1 MFDTYSQI
9 FERRADA
16 YHAAIRA
23 HPLARRH
30 EFEAV
35 LQRLAPVAGERVL
48 DAPAGGGYFKAWLPA
63 RVTWIA
69 VEPAADFC
77 GHLDGAAPGDRLL
90 NCALEAMTLPA
101 NGVDACVSLAG
112 VHHLPDRRLFYGE
125 VARVL
130 RPGGRFVLA
139 DVATDSPV
147 AQFLNGYCNE
157 ANSMGHDGRFLGE
170 ETPADLDACGLAVVA
185 DELVPCPWTF
195 ADRTELGDFCRMLF
209 GLDRA
214 GSATAACAAAE
225 RTVGLHLEPGGGVRM
240 AWSLRM
246 LTCTAR

>member
-9 FERRADA
+9 FDRRADA
-16 YHAAIRA
+16 YHAAMRA
-23 HPLARRH
+23 HPLARHH

-35 LQRLAPVAGERVL
+35 LQRLAPVGGERVL
-48 DAPAGGGYFKAWLPA
+48 DAPAGGGYLKAWLPA

-69 VEPAADFC
+69 VEPAAGFS
-77 GHLDGAAPGDRLL
+77 GHLGGANRGDRLL
-90 NCALEAMTLPA
+90 NCALEAMVLPA
-101 NGVDACVSLAG
+101 SSVDACVSLAG
-112 VHHLPDRRLFYGE
+112 VHHLPDRSLFYRE

-157 ANSMGHDGRFLGE
+157 ANSMGHDGCFLGE
-170 ETPADLDACGLAVVA
+170 ETPADLDACGFDVVA
-185 DELVPCPWTF
+185 DEQVPCPWSFTNR
-195 ADRTELGDFCRMLF
+195 AELGYFCRLLF

-214 GSATAACAAAE
+214 GSAEAVCAAAE
-225 RTVGLHLEPGGGVRM
+225 RTVGLDFEPGRSVRM

-246 LTCTAR
+246 LTCTVR